1 MMDKNTRNQAL
12 AMLYVQAAL
21 RHKETINP
29 EEVAHLYTEG
39 LREISAYLSETD
51 AVDES
56 LETQIRSCAE

>member
-29 EEVAHLYTEG
+29 KEVAHLYTEG

>member
-1 MMDKNTRNQAL
+1 MDKNTRNQAL

-21 RHKETINP
+21 RHKTAVNP

-56 LETQIRSCAE
+56 LETQIKSCAE